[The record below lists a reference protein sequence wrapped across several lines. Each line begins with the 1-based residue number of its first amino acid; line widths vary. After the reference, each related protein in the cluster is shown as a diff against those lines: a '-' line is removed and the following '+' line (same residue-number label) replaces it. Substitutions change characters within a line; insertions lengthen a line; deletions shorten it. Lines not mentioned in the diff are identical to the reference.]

1 MPAWVGYNVSMDQ
14 GVDDQQIQTGWYN
27 DRVLPMTRE
36 SIIAIV
42 LGLVL
47 GVVVALAAVV
57 YTVNVQ
63 KKQNTDMQQG
73 TNEASPASTLVSVT
87 IPPTVTVLRSLE
99 IIAPQSGS
107 TSQDKTATIKGT
119 AGANTLLILQSPIKT
134 QSLKTDKDAFS
145 IDFPLALGENVI
157 TVSAYHEGSVLPV
170 QKKLYIYRLNP

>member
-1 MPAWVGYNVSMDQ
+1 MNQ
-14 GVDDQQIQTGWYN
+14 GAEGQQMQTGWYN
-27 DRVLPMTRE
+27 DQVLLMTRE

-42 LGLVL
+42 LGLAL
-47 GVVVALAAVV
+47 GVIVALVAVV

-63 KKQNTDMQQG
+63 KQQNTSMQKK
-73 TNEASPASTLVSVT
+73 TNEATSSSSIVSVT

-107 TSQDKTATIKGT
+107 TTQDNSTTIKGT
-119 AGANTLLILQSPIKT
+119 AGTNTLIIVQSPIKT
-134 QSLKTDKDAFS
+134 QIVKTDKDAFD
-145 IDFPLALGENVI
+145 INFPLALGENAI